1 MKFNNNENFNIC
13 SLCKGQC
20 CKRMPGIVHPNQLQQ
35 PITKELLLK
44 LYKEGYQFDY
54 WEGDEYG
61 NLRGRTGYFLRPQT
75 LKSKG
80 VLVDPSWGGTC
91 VFLTEQGCS
100 KIFEERP
107 YMCQQLKPSEN
118 FNCGPSEDNLKKY
131 DYVLAWLEY
140 NDLIE
145 EIINENNNSNSIE
158 NLEDW

>member
-54 WEGDEYG
+54 WEGEFEG
-61 NLRGRTGYFLRPQT
+61 KVGYFLRPQT
-75 LKSKG
+75 IKSKG
-80 VLVDPSWGGTC
+80 VLVDPSCGGTC

-100 KIFEERP
+100 KTFEKRP
-107 YMCQQLKPSEN
+107 YMCKQLEPQED
-118 FNCGPSEDNLKKY
+118 FNCGPKDKENTLNKY
-131 DYVLAWLEY
+131 DYVLAWLQY
-140 NDLIE
+140 NNLIE
-145 EIINENNNSNSIE
+145 EIINEYNISISE
-158 NLEDW
+158 ED

>member
-1 MKFNNNENFNIC
+1 MKFDNNENFNIC

-54 WEGDEYG
+54 WEGEFG
-61 NLRGRTGYFLRPQT
+61 GKVGYFLRPQT
-75 LKSKG
+75 IKSKG

-100 KIFEERP
+100 KTFEERP
-107 YMCQQLKPSEN
+107 YMCQQLEPQED
-118 FNCGPSEDNLKKY
+118 FNCGPKDKENTLNKY
-131 DYVLAWLEY
+131 DYVLAWLQY
-140 NDLIE
+140 NNLIE
-145 EIINENNNSNSIE
+145 EIINDHNAPI
-158 NLEDW
+158 LRED

>member
-20 CKRMPGIVHPNQLQQ
+20 CKRMPGIVHPEQLQQ

-54 WEGDEYG
+54 WEGDEFG
-61 NLRGRTGYFLRPQT
+61 GKAGYYLRPQT
-75 LKSKG
+75 IESKG

-100 KIFEERP
+100 KTFEERP
-107 YMCQQLKPSEN
+107 YMCQQLEPQED
-118 FNCGPSEDNLKKY
+118 FNCGSKDKENTLNKY
-131 DYVLAWLEY
+131 DYVLAWLQY
-140 NDLIE
+140 NNLIE
-145 EIINENNNSNSIE
+145 EIINDHNVPI
-158 NLEDW
+158 LRED

>member
-1 MKFNNNENFNIC
+1 MRFSNNENFNIC

-35 PITKELLLK
+35 PITKELLLR

-75 LKSKG
+75 IKSIG

-100 KIFEERP
+100 KTFEERP
-107 YMCQQLKPSEN
+107 YMCQQLEPQED
-118 FNCGPSEDNLKKY
+118 FNCGPKDKENTLNKY
-131 DYVLAWLEY
+131 DYVLAWLQY
-140 NDLIE
+140 NNLIE
-145 EIINENNNSNSIE
+145 EIINDHNAQF
-158 NLEDW
+158 

>member
-1 MKFNNNENFNIC
+1 MRFSNNENFNIC

-54 WEGDEYG
+54 WEGDEFG
-61 NLRGRTGYFLRPQT
+61 GKVGYFLRPQT
-75 LKSKG
+75 IKSKG

-100 KIFEERP
+100 KTFEERP
-107 YMCQQLKPSEN
+107 YMCQQLEPQED
-118 FNCGPSEDNLKKY
+118 FNCGPKNTEDTLNKY
-131 DYVLAWLEY
+131 DYVLAWLQY
-140 NDLIE
+140 NNLIV
-145 EIINENNNSNSIE
+145 EIIDEHNVPI
-158 NLEDW
+158 LEED

>member
-54 WEGDEYG
+54 WEKDEFG
-61 NLRGRTGYFLRPQT
+61 GKVGYFLRPQT
-75 LKSKG
+75 IKSKG

-100 KIFEERP
+100 KTFEERP
-107 YMCQQLKPSEN
+107 YMCQQLEPQED
-118 FNCGPSEDNLKKY
+118 FNCGPKNTGDTLNKY
-131 DYVLAWLEY
+131 DYVLAWLQY
-140 NDLIE
+140 NNLIE
-145 EIINENNNSNSIE
+145 EIINDYNISI
-158 NLEDW
+158 LEED